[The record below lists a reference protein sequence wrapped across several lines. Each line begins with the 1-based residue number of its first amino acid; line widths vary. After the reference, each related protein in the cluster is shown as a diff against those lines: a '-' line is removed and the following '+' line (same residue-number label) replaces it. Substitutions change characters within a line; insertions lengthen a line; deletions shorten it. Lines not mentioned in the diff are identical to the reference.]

1 MPVPKASKIANGNKR
16 EEIHNR
22 KYMSSQNNTRR
33 GFLQKLGLTV
43 GAAALIDTE
52 VLADVNPNKYSSAN
66 ERADFLSRY
75 ENWVDQYVEVVE
87 NEKKDQMNLE
97 NKKRIMALSDEA
109 DGWQSQIKEY
119 IRHDDFKEKYIEL
132 SKRFA
137 NAITPDLEA

>member
-1 MPVPKASKIANGNKR
+1 
-16 EEIHNR
+16 
-22 KYMSSQNNTRR
+22 MSNQNNTRR

-52 VLADVNPNKYSSAN
+52 VLADVNPNKYSSAD